1 MILIIAA
8 IVVAVLVAGIAVF
21 ELVGWIDERNARKRF
36 EKMTPEERFKY
47 QEDMHKAQAYHNS

>member
-8 IVVAVLVAGIAVF
+8 IVAAVLVAGIAVF
-21 ELVGWIDERNARKRF
+21 ELLGCMDERKAHKRF

-47 QEDMHKAQAYHNS
+47 QSETRKAEI